1 MLDPGILENHAIA
14 SAKCM
19 SGNLGDGFSVYRNT
33 STGDVIETH
42 QQVDKS
48 CLATTGRAYD
58 GNPSARLCVKVK
70 SFDERFVL
78 FVAEGNIPDIHCT
91 FYIDKSSGRIRAFR
105 LFLQKIKDP
114 GSAGQSVL
122 KLCDHG
128 ADIVEGLHILVC
140 ISQQYGKSTD
150 SQMTARDQKGT
161 CKSYTC
167 VNDVVDTSCG
177 RVGEAAVKNSLLA
190 GITEFFIDRSKTFG
204 RTIFVTKG
212 LNHFLISDHFL
223 DQCSLTSTGIT
234 LRTEHLEGM
243 GGDEFRHKKAYRCQ
257 NNDHQ
262 SDPHIFGE
270 HEEQGSDDGDD
281 TGKQLCKSKEHTI
294 GKNIRICD
302 DTADDITGAVSVQVG
317 QRKLLDM
324 ADGSCTDILYCAV
337 GHTVVDD
344 THDPGG
350 NAGKYDHDKNTGKIE
365 SHSCKINFVGSN
377 DLING
382 ITKKY
387 GNIQLQN
394 YSDCSQDHT

>member
-1 MLDPGILENHAIA
+1 
-14 SAKCM
+14 
-19 SGNLGDGFSVYRNT
+19 
-33 STGDVIETH
+33 
-42 QQVDKS
+42 
-48 CLATTGRAYD
+48 
-58 GNPSARLCVKVK
+58 
-70 SFDERFVL
+70 
-78 FVAEGNIPDIHCT
+78 
-91 FYIDKSSGRIRAFR
+91 
-105 LFLQKIKDP
+105 
-114 GSAGQSVL
+114 
-122 KLCDHG
+122 
-128 ADIVEGLHILVC
+128 
-140 ISQQYGKSTD
+140 
-150 SQMTARDQKGT
+150 
-161 CKSYTC
+161 
-167 VNDVVDTSCG
+167 
-177 RVGEAAVKNSLLA
+177 
-190 GITEFFIDRSKTFG
+190 
-204 RTIFVTKG
+204 
-212 LNHFLISDHFL
+212 
-223 DQCSLTSTGIT
+223 
-234 LRTEHLEGM
+234 M
-243 GGDEFRHKKAYRCQ
+243 GGYKFRHKKAYRCQ
-257 NNDHQ
+257 DNDHQ

-394 YSDCSQDHT
+394 YSDCC